1 MTIFFTTNN
10 WKNMKTKSILSISA
24 LALVLTG
31 CLEKKDE
38 AYYKLHLTE
47 AHEKVTECRA
57 TPSNFDSNAECIA
70 AYHADYITGEQWAN
84 NFTIE
89 QLKAEEKFC
98 SEHAANLYDAPS
110 CGEIQYGMQIAESRV
125 NHYIPPKF
133 TPPK

>member
-1 MTIFFTTNN
+1 
-10 WKNMKTKSILSISA
+10 MKTKIILSVSA

-70 AYHADYITGEQWAN
+70 AYHADYITSEQWAK
-84 NFTIE
+84 NFTME
-89 QLKAEEKFC
+89 QLKAEKKFC
-98 SEHAANLYDAPS
+98 SEHAANLGDAWS
-110 CGEIQYGMQIAESRV
+110 CGSLEHALRIKIGV
-125 NHYIPPKF
+125 GTYIPATFKP
-133 TPPK
+133 